1 MLKLLVER
9 YVSLRQSLL
18 HYNDYGLNGTPR
30 AAELSILNLIIFS
43 EREKRHTM
51 EHKGQMTAFPCL
63 A

>member
-43 EREKRHTM
+43 EREKGIQWNIRA
-51 EHKGQMTAFPCL
+51 K
-63 A
+63 